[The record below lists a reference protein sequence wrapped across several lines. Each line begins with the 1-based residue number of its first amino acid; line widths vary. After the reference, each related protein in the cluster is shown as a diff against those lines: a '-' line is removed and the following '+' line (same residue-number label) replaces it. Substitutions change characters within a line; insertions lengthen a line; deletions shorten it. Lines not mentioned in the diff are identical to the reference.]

1 MTLSGAGGAAR
12 LGTPTI
18 APTAARACP
27 RPHSGPAG
35 VDSRLDSGSRAHPG
49 ALTPR
54 YTKKGPEGPEVGVE
68 GLFGDRESEY
78 QLKAGIASSI
88 AFIFGAFQEGI
99 PFDGVLL

>member
-1 MTLSGAGGAAR
+1 MGGQVGPQGSGSHLSSHGRRGLPGPA
-12 LGTPTI
+12 
-18 APTAARACP
+18 
-27 RPHSGPAG
+27 SGPAG
-35 VDSRLDSGSRAHPG
+35 VDSRPDSGSRAHPR

-54 YTKKGPEGPEVGVE
+54 YTKKGPEGPGVRVE